1 MQTGDLGLVA
11 REIDWVTKYQLIE
24 RYRAK
29 HDLPL
34 SSPRVAQ
41 PDLAYHDVHRGRG
54 LYYLLQRRGAVQ
66 RVCRDIDIFEA
77 NPCRRRPRGRGCG
90 ASSSGGPR
98 SGGGNYGRLG
108 APQAQ

>member
-1 MQTGDLGLVA
+1 MWERALDSIESGNLDKVA

-41 PDLAYHDVHRGRG
+41 LDLAYHDVHRSRG
-54 LYYLLQRRGAVQ
+54 LYYLLQRNGAV
-66 RVCRDIDIFEA
+66 A
-77 NPCRRRPRGRGCG
+77 PAPPAPARRAPREDEGVARWRQ
-90 ASSSGGPR
+90 S
-98 SGGGNYGRLG
+98 
-108 APQAQ
+108 PQAWSARCAPRPTRR